1 MYRVRVCPIRG
12 LATSDRTPPQPELTG
27 GTALLLVGRS
37 CWSEHEDKP
46 TNPSEIASAIVD
58 ELEHTTDL
66 SLFDRKTVAY
76 YTLATHANRAFDA
89 FPILKLLGETNTG
102 KNSVIWAIRRY
113 GYRTRA
119 PLVLRGTR
127 LPILRDYL
135 IETRGATAIID
146 EADSM
151 MDAVDFEELLKCR
164 SRKEQGQ
171 LTLNRAEKD
180 GKSYK
185 RESENIY
192 GPLIVHR
199 QVSFQSPSLT
209 TRCIVIHMHSNI
221 DRVYKKVSHKLMR
234 TDLDL
239 TLEPFEMDGA
249 PRIAE
254 NWCPV
259 SSVANHLDDC
269 QFLSE
274 LEHKLAEE
282 SAELIREAQAS
293 EPTRLVLDGALAL
306 SFKDGEWMTRRW
318 RLMELSE
325 WVWDNHAIKLN
336 PRQVG
341 NTLRHHGLTTAKSN
355 GVYVASFQPR
365 DLLKA
370 LDSAHATDDECYQK
384 LVDIVQA
391 VHTRSTKSTQKG
403 ARLWPPVD

>member
-1 MYRVRVCPIRG
+1 MYNG
-12 LATSDRTPPQPELTG
+12 LSEDCNLTLRPSGVWNEL
-27 GTALLLVGRS
+27 GRAVS
-37 CWSEHEDKP
+37 PRAARYRDLETFTKP
-46 TNPSEIASAIVD
+46 SQIASAITD

-76 YTLATHANRAFDA
+76 YTIATHACRSFDA

-113 GYRTRA
+113 GYRTRP

-135 IETRGATAIID
+135 IETRGAVAIID

-171 LTLNRAEKD
+171 LTLNRADKD
-180 GKSYK
+180 GKTYK

-221 DRVYKKVSHKLMR
+221 DRVYGKVSHKV
-234 TDLDL
+234 TKVELDI
-239 TLEPFEMDGA
+239 TLEPFELDGA

-259 SSVANHLDDC
+259 SSIANYLDDLD
-269 QFLSE
+269 FLNE
-274 LEHKLAEE
+274 LSNKLAEE

-306 SFKDGEWMTRRW
+306 SLRDGAWADRRW
-318 RLMELSE
+318 RLMELST

-341 NTLRHHGLTTAKSN
+341 NTLRHHGLATAKSN
-355 GVYVASFQPR
+355 GVYVANFQPR

-370 LDSAHATDDECYQK
+370 LDTAHATDDESYDNLAEMVRNK
-384 LVDIVQA
+384 
-391 VHTRSTKSTQKG
+391 STKSTRSTPRPAK
-403 ARLWPPVD
+403 LWPPVD

>member
-1 MYRVRVCPIRG
+1 MGHFLSRV
-12 LATSDRTPPQPELTG
+12 ARTVYLREAHTNPPQ
-27 GTALLLVGRS
+27 A
-37 CWSEHEDKP
+37 
-46 TNPSEIASAIVD
+46 ASAVID

-76 YTLATHANRAFDA
+76 YTVATHACRSFDA

-113 GYRTRA
+113 GYRTRP

-135 IETRGATAIID
+135 IETRGAVAIID

-171 LTLNRAEKD
+171 LTLNRAKED

-192 GPLIVHR
+192 GPLVVHR

-209 TRCIVIHMHSNI
+209 TRCIVIHMRSNI
-221 DRVYKKVSHKLMR
+221 DRVYSKVSHKATR
-234 TDLDL
+234 TELDI
-239 TLEPFEMDGA
+239 TLEPFELDGA

-259 SSVANHLDDC
+259 SSVASLLDDIE
-269 QFLSE
+269 FLSE
-274 LEHKLAEE
+274 LSNKLAEE

-306 SFKDGEWMTRRW
+306 SFNGDNQWTQRRW
-318 RLMELSE
+318 RLMELTE
-325 WVWDNHAIKLN
+325 WIWNNHAIRLN

-341 NTLRHHGLTTAKSN
+341 NTLRHHNLGTAKSN
-355 GVYVASFQPR
+355 GVYVANFQPR

-370 LDSAHATDDECYQK
+370 LDTAHATDDESYDK
-384 LVDIVQA
+384 LVELVRN
-391 VHTRSTKSTQKG
+391 TSTKSTRSTQK
-403 ARLWPPVD
+403 AAKLWPGVD